1 MSATSRETRKLN
13 LLVVD
18 DERLI
23 ADSLAWILNLRGFNA
38 RSAYSG
44 TEAINH
50 AVINP
55 IDILISDVVME
66 GMSGIDAAIEICKL
80 LPNCKVLLFSG
91 NIGTSD
97 MLKSA
102 HDLGHDFDILAKPFH
117 PSVIIE
123 KLKAMSVVKGTKADE
138 IASHQLI

>member
-1 MSATSRETRKLN
+1 LN
-13 LLVVD
+13 LLVVE

-38 RSAYSG
+38 RSVYSG
-44 TEAINH
+44 LEAINH

-55 IDILISDVVME
+55 IDILVSDVVME

-91 NIGTSD
+91 NIATSD
-97 MLKSA
+97 MLNAA
-102 HDLGHDFDILAKPFH
+102 HALGHDFDILAKPVH
-117 PSVIIE
+117 PSEIIE
-123 KLKAMSVVKGTKADE
+123 RLKTMSVPN
-138 IASHQLI
+138 

>member
-1 MSATSRETRKLN
+1 MSATSGETRKLN

-38 RSAYSG
+38 RSVYSG
-44 TEAINH
+44 SEAINH

-55 IDILISDVVME
+55 IDILVSDVVME

-80 LPNCKVLLFSG
+80 LPNCKVLLLSG

-102 HDLGHDFDILAKPFH
+102 HDLGHDFDILAKPAH
-117 PSVIIE
+117 PDEIIDR
-123 KLKAMSVVKGTKADE
+123 LKEMSVVN
-138 IASHQLI
+138 

>member
-1 MSATSRETRKLN
+1 MGATSGETRKLN

-55 IDILISDVVME
+55 IDIFISDVVTE
-66 GMSGIDAAIEICKL
+66 GCHMTLTSWRS
-80 LPNCKVLLFSG
+80 LF
-91 NIGTSD
+91 I
-97 MLKSA
+97 
-102 HDLGHDFDILAKPFH
+102 H
-117 PSVIIE
+117 P
-123 KLKAMSVVKGTKADE
+123 
-138 IASHQLI
+138 